1 MGIDRRMPRLLAI
14 ALILLPTVALAQEVP
29 AEAQRDLWCG
39 TAFDL
44 MTRDVAP
51 DAPADRQASAKLY
64 ADGGQL
70 LIQRAIPIYLESGYS
85 DAALAAYRTR
95 LEESVGRIVNG
106 SQRAHDD
113 PTYSFQDCSALIGQ

>member
-1 MGIDRRMPRLLAI
+1 MPRLLAI
-14 ALILLPTVALAQEVP
+14 VFMLLPTLALAQEVP
-29 AEAQRDLWCG
+29 SEAQRDLWCG
-39 TAFDL
+39 TAFEL

-51 DAPADRQASAKLY
+51 DAPADRQASARVY
-64 ADGGQL
+64 ADGGEL

-85 DAALAAYRTR
+85 DDALAAYRSK

-113 PTYSFQDCSALIGQ
+113 PPYSFQDCSALIGQ